1 MTGLAMFIATIAATL
16 AITAWASRRAG
27 TRDQVYAAEGALTG
41 RQNGLAIAGDFMSAT
56 TVLGI
61 TGLYLGAGWDTAIYY
76 LAPVAGL
83 ALMLLLVAAP
93 LRRLGRFTLGDVM
106 TSRLDDPRLRL
117 FSGVGTIVISL
128 FYLLAQLVGAGTLI
142 APLFGL
148 SFPAAVA
155 VVGVLMAIY
164 IAFGGMLAASWVQ
177 IVKAVLLAT
186 SVIGLV
192 LLCLVKA
199 GGLGDLFAGA
209 AAASPAGHALFRP
222 GGFELDLFSAVSL
235 GFGMVVGLVG
245 MPHLLI
251 RFFTV
256 PDEGAA
262 RVSVAIA
269 ASIVAAINALLFLV
283 VGPAAVAF
291 VLPEPGLAGPDG
303 AILGGSNMATLHL
316 ARLTGG
322 ETLHGIISA
331 VAFAT
336 ILAVVSG
343 LTIASASAASH
354 DIFRTLARGRAS
366 ERAELLVFRASAIVL
381 AAVAIGLAILF
392 QHENIAFL
400 TSLAFAV
407 AASANFPLLML
418 VLYWRPLTASGALWG
433 GVTGLAG
440 SVLLI
445 VAGPAVWVKQ
455 MGHAAPLFPSDYPAL
470 VVAPLALLVAVL
482 VSKQAPV
489 ARLQAEPR

>member
-1 MTGLAMFIATIAATL
+1 MTGILLFVATILATL
-16 AITAWASRRAG
+16 GITAWASRRGGGRA
-27 TRDQVYAAEGALTG
+27 QVYAADGALTG

-76 LAPVAGL
+76 LAPIAGL
-83 ALMLLLVAAP
+83 ALMLLLVAGP

-148 SFPAAVA
+148 SFPAAVLI
-155 VVGVLMAIY
+155 VGVLMAIY

-177 IVKAVLLAT
+177 IVKAVLLMA
-186 SVIGLV
+186 SVVGLAV
-192 LLCLVKA
+192 LCLVEA
-199 GGLGDLFAGA
+199 GGLAPLYQAAEQAAPKGA
-209 AAASPAGHALFRP
+209 AIWQP
-222 GGFELDLFSAVSL
+222 GGFGLDMFSAVSL

-256 PDEGAA
+256 PDAAAA
-262 RVSVAIA
+262 RQSVAVA
-269 ASIVAAINALLFLV
+269 ATLVGAINALLFLV
-283 VGPAAVAF
+283 IGPAAVAF
-291 VLPEPGLAGPDG
+291 ILSSPDLLTADG
-303 AILGGSNMATLHL
+303 KLLGGSNMATLHL
-316 ARLTGG
+316 ATLIGG
-322 ETLHGIISA
+322 APLHGLISA

-354 DIFRTLARGRAS
+354 DIYRTWRRGPVS
-366 ERAELLVFRASAIVL
+366 ERAELMVFRGSAVGL
-381 AAVAIGLAILF
+381 AALAILLAILF

-418 VLYWRPLTASGALWG
+418 VLYWPPLTAAGALWG
-433 GVTGLAG
+433 GITGLAG

-445 VAGPAVWVKQ
+445 LLGPAVWVKLL
-455 MGHAAPLFPSDYPAL
+455 GNPEPLFPSDYPAL
-470 VVAPLALLVAVL
+470 VVAPLALLVAVI
-482 VSKQAPV
+482 VSRRSAAVEP
-489 ARLQAEPR
+489 LAEHG